1 MKSNLLKG
9 QYIRLTAENPEK
21 MAQYFSQ
28 WSLDTEYLR
37 LLDSAPPRLF
47 SEKKWRDW
55 LEKDLEKEQQGNP
68 FFAIRALHEDQVIGF
83 TGLFDLHWNHGD
95 TLLAIAIGDRRWWG
109 KGYGTDALRTL
120 MDYGFRELGL
130 RRMTLIVFE
139 YNQRARRAYE
149 KAGFVVE
156 GRIRGAMLRDGRR
169 WDWLI
174 MGALREEWLSLSK
187 EAGYEYESEPPDR
200 SVGAIE
206 R

>member
-1 MKSNLLKG
+1 MKSNLLEG

-37 LLDSAPPRLF
+37 LLDSEPPRLF

-68 FFAIRALHEDQVIGF
+68 FFAIRALSEDQVIGF
-83 TGLFDLHWNHGD
+83 TGLFDLRWNHGD
-95 TLLAIAIGDRRWWG
+95 TLLVIAIGDRRWWG

-120 MDYGFRELGL
+120 MNYGFRELGL

-156 GRIRGAMLRDGRR
+156 GRIRGAMSRDGRR

-187 EAGYEYESEPPDR
+187 EAGYESELPDR
-200 SVGAIE
+200 SIGAIE